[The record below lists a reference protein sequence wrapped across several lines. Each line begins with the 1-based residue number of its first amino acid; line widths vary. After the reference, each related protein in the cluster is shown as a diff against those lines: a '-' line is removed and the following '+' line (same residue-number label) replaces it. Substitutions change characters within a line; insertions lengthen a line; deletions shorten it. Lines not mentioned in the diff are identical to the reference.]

1 MIKEG
6 LLTSVMGEENRDVH
20 SDKITQLLSHL
31 SIKQCDKMT
40 LNESTK
46 LVRKYKQFYIIRQI
60 RVDLFL
66 LTLYL
71 VRHGLIKKSESKV
84 IY

>member
-40 LNESTK
+40 LNVTAK
-46 LVRKYKQFYIIRQI
+46 LVRKTNSSIYETDTSRLIS
-60 RVDLFL
+60 VDIVF
-66 LTLYL
+66 
-71 VRHGLIKKSESKV
+71 SKV